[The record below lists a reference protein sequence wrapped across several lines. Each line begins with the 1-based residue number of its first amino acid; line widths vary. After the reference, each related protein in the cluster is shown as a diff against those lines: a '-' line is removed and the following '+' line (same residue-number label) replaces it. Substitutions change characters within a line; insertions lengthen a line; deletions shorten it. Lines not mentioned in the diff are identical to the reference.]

1 MNVEKWLVKMV
12 PTLCPSLMVAGLWS
26 LYLPLA
32 TSPVAL
38 NRANSICQYDVT
50 YFDSPVYVWALRL
63 FCLPKLM
70 DVRFKLT
77 CAAPQFSPETNHLK
91 YWARL
96 ACLQLLACE
105 FWLSTYLLSSPN
117 DGWRKVEAHD
127 EFLMDQ
133 SQDKFS
139 WQTWAPPAEIS
150 CQGKLCVLW
159 PCVVCSDWILLMPFH
174 LLFGSAWFE
183 SCVLDYFFLQAPKMG
198 NSCNLTIFQMISSLS
213 HFSNN
218 ICCTTSCGM

>member
-1 MNVEKWLVKMV
+1 MNVEEWLVKMV

-32 TSPVAL
+32 TSSVAL

-63 FCLPKLM
+63 LCLPKLM
-70 DVRFKLT
+70 DVRFWLT

-96 ACLQLLACE
+96 ACLHLLACE

-117 DGWRKVEAHD
+117 DGWREVEADD

-139 WQTWAPPAEIS
+139 WQSSTCRDLVSREALRSLALRCLQRLNTLDALPFVVWECLS
-150 CQGKLCVLW
+150 WKLHFRL
-159 PCVVCSDWILLMPFH
+159 
-174 LLFGSAWFE
+174 
-183 SCVLDYFFLQAPKMG
+183 FFLQAPKMG
-198 NSCNLTIFQMISSLS
+198 SSCNLTIFQMISSLS

>member
-1 MNVEKWLVKMV
+1 MNVEEWLVKMV

-32 TSPVAL
+32 TSSVAL

-63 FCLPKLM
+63 LCLPKLM
-70 DVRFKLT
+70 DVRFWLT

-105 FWLSTYLLSSPN
+105 FWLSTYLFSSPN
-117 DGWRKVEAHD
+117 DGWREMEPMMSFWWISLKTNSVGRPWLHLQRSRVKGSSA
-127 EFLMDQ
+127 
-133 SQDKFS
+133 FS
-139 WQTWAPPAEIS
+139 GPA
-150 CQGKLCVLW
+150 CLQRLNTLNAL
-159 PCVVCSDWILLMPFH
+159 PFVVWECLI
-174 LLFGSAWFE
+174 
-183 SCVLDYFFLQAPKMG
+183 
-198 NSCNLTIFQMISSLS
+198 
-213 HFSNN
+213 
-218 ICCTTSCGM
+218 